1 MIRQLR
7 RTTGAEQ
14 PRQYQAGSRLSR
26 GLGHPLTISRHQFE
40 QHLFAPDTSFEVL
53 LRGHLWTESLINQL
67 LETAAVDSRA
77 LDLDRIGFRQK
88 VDFAQAFGLIQ
99 RRDGHALRAMHR
111 IRSKL
116 THDLAAGP
124 TEDDLRELENKL
136 GGSVGSAFE
145 AVIQSARGKE
155 QTESALVR
163 LRYWFFCYAIYLDF
177 LSAKTRYDKEN
188 ELKLLQV
195 AAIRYAAKAY
205 NRQQISEDEARRQVG
220 LPDPPEPSGS
230 WS

>member
-1 MIRQLR
+1 
-7 RTTGAEQ
+7 
-14 PRQYQAGSRLSR
+14 
-26 GLGHPLTISRHQFE
+26 LTISRQQFE
-40 QHLFAPDTSFEVL
+40 QHLFAPDTTLEVL

-67 LETAAVDSRA
+67 LEVAAVDSRA

-88 VDFAQAFGLIQ
+88 IDMAQAFGLIH
-99 RRDGHALRAMHR
+99 RRDGHALRAMNR
-111 IRSKL
+111 IRSRL
-116 THDLAAGP
+116 THEITAGP
-124 TEDDLRELENKL
+124 TEDDLHELESKL
-136 GGSVGSAFE
+136 GGSVASAFQ
-145 AVIQSARGKE
+145 AVIQSARDKE
-155 QTESALVR
+155 RTESTLVR

-177 LSAKTRYDKEN
+177 LSAKTKYDKEN

-220 LPDPPEPSGS
+220 LPDPPDPAGS